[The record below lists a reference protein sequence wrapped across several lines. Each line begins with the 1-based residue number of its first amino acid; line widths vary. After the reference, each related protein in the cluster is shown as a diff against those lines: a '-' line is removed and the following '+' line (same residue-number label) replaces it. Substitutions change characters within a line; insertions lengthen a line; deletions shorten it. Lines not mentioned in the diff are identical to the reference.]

1 MSLAGNQVI
10 LGDHEGAKMSL
21 GTSYVINPSD
31 SVVAMQ
37 EIIEDLE
44 DKGQY
49 QVVRIAL
56 DYYERGQVVEAAEY
70 IENSLVIGL
79 SDPATDQAEKYL
91 EEIYDTLGTD
101 RTVLGYEW
109 IIGELSEYGSTY
121 TRPVGNYFNKI
132 SRSYYEAGELE
143 AAAESLE
150 SSLVLD
156 LSSEALKEGFELL
169 EDVYG
174 GLGVERGLEGYGG
187 IEGRRPAEQYT
198 NQDVMTLYSKG
209 KFLREAGHL
218 DQALEIFKGL
228 IRDNEQ
234 MPIVKYQFPIR
245 VSIGDIYRDKNRI
258 RESSEEYDHALYLVN
273 QHVPESEI
281 TEELKGQIA
290 ETWMSLAANYKE
302 LGLIKQVDGALAMVA
317 VWSEG
322 TD

>member
-1 MSLAGNQVI
+1 MVSVGTYHHKLA
-10 LGDHEGAKMSL
+10 
-21 GTSYVINPSD
+21 
-31 SVVAMQ
+31 
-37 EIIEDLE
+37 
-44 DKGQY
+44 
-49 QVVRIAL
+49 
-56 DYYERGQVVEAAEY
+56 
-70 IENSLVIGL
+70 L
-79 SDPATDQAEKYL
+79 SH
-91 EEIYDTLGTD
+91 
-101 RTVLGYEW
+101 
-109 IIGELSEYGSTY
+109 
-121 TRPVGNYFNKI
+121 
-132 SRSYYEAGELE
+132 YEAGELE

-174 GLGVERGLEGYGG
+174 SLGVERGLEGYGG

-258 RESSEEYDHALYLVN
+258 RESSEEYDKALYLVN
-273 QHVPESEI
+273 KHVPASEV
-281 TEELKGQIA
+281 TEELRDQVA

>member
-1 MSLAGNQVI
+1 EEYDKALDLVNQHVPASEVTEELKGQVAETWMSLAGNQVI
-10 LGDHEGAKMSL
+10 LGDHEGAKSAIS
-21 GTSYVINPSD
+21 GIT
-31 SVVAMQ
+31 
-37 EIIEDLE
+37 EIGYGSMVKDLE
-44 DKGQY
+44 EKLDKLEG
-49 QVVRIAL
+49 
-56 DYYERGQVVEAAEY
+56 RGIFYITEAA
-70 IENSLVIGL
+70 
-79 SDPATDQAEKYL
+79 
-91 EEIYDTLGTD
+91 LGH
-101 RTVLGYEW
+101 
-109 IIGELSEYGSTY
+109 
-121 TRPVGNYFNKI
+121 
-132 SRSYYEAGELE
+132 YEAGELE

-234 MPIVKYQFPIR
+234 LPMVKYQFPIQ

-258 RESSEEYDHALYLVN
+258 RES
-273 QHVPESEI
+273 
-281 TEELKGQIA
+281 
-290 ETWMSLAANYKE
+290 
-302 LGLIKQVDGALAMVA
+302 
-317 VWSEG
+317 
-322 TD
+322 